1 MALQQR
7 KITLNSI
14 SGGETFRSGSTFLV
28 EYSLDC
34 VNYYTTSLDLIT
46 LQSAGGTYPSPYTAS
61 LLDWNRITL
70 PNVGATGYALIPT
83 GSTCMRLTDVYFPTL
98 QYVQIL

>member
-14 SGGETFRSGSTFLV
+14 SGGETFRTGSTFLV

-34 VNYYTTSLDLIT
+34 VNYYTTSIDLIT
-46 LQSAGGTYPSPYTAS
+46 LQNVPLYASPFTAS
-61 LLDWNRITL
+61 LVDWNRITL